1 MNPAGWRWRVACSV
15 ARPATACRMQGGFMA
30 ARGSRRRRASGF
42 TIVEMLV
49 TVAIVGV
56 LAGMSAIAL
65 NSLKSRGNFS
75 SATGDFLATLRTA
88 RAEAYARGNPTVVTV
103 DVPTGRWWSVED
115 IDGNYSLAT
124 FDPANPAPSG
134 DRLIYSGQL
143 PSRASFGPLNGWG
156 AALPPPYSG
165 IPTGYTN
172 IVLPDG
178 GSGGVADIS
187 VDGGS
192 AAPNFKYCSFCDTT
206 SKLGAITFLPSGG
219 AVFNGGPLSVGQQI
233 SLQDVSVLADGGSP
247 GVTGIV
253 DFVIV

>member
-1 MNPAGWRWRVACSV
+1 MKR
-15 ARPATACRMQGGFMA
+15 
-30 ARGSRRRRASGF
+30 ARGF
-42 TIVEMLV
+42 TMVEVM
-49 TVAIVGV
+49 TVVGV
-56 LAGMSAIAL
+56 IAVLAAMSVMAL
-65 NSLKSRGNFS
+65 NKLKSRGNFAS
-75 SATGDFLATLRTA
+75 GSGDFLATLRTA
-88 RAEAYARGNPTVVTV
+88 RAEAFARGNSTVVIV
-103 DVPTGRWWSVED
+103 DAQAGRWWAVED
-115 IDGNYSLAT
+115 IDGNFSLAS
-124 FDPANPAPSG
+124 FNPATPAPSP
-134 DRLIYSGQL
+134 DRLIYQGQL
-143 PSRASFGPLNGWG
+143 PNGTSFGPPNGWG
-156 AALPPPYSG
+156 AALPAPYSG
-165 IPTGYTN
+165 VPTGFTN

-253 DFVIV
+253 DFVIVGATGSSEAVTIR